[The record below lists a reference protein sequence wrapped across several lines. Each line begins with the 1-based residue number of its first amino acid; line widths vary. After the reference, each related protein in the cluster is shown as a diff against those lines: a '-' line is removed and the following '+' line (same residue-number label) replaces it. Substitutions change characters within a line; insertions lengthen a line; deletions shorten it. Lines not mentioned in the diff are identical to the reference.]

1 MSRKNSRE
9 KTMHLLYQM
18 EMRQEYSDEVMDVF
32 FDSSNLKNDE
42 KEYIQIKMP
51 LLLNNKDKIDDI
63 IRKFLVD
70 WTFER
75 ISKIDLSILRI
86 ALFEIEYCEDI
97 PIEVSINEAVE
108 MAKKYSEIESSK
120 FINGLLGKY
129 TRSK

>member
-42 KEYIQIKMP
+42 KKYIQIKMP